1 VLRGLG
7 LVTIFWDA
15 NFLGAQ
21 TLFDEA
27 GRILDKSYV
36 CCPDKFLGKLTSVR
50 VRVSDVTRLYT
61 RDKNNAEWLRRA
73 IDVEVVPES
82 WCGYFESQLE
92 KLTGS
97 SRRDQANAAS

>member
-7 LVTIFWDA
+7 LVTIFWDG

-36 CCPDKFLGKLTSVR
+36 CCPDKFLGKLIRMSKV
-50 VRVSDVTRLYT
+50 
-61 RDKNNAEWLRRA
+61 LRYGREN
-73 IDVEVVPES
+73 IS
-82 WCGYFESQLE
+82 L
-92 KLTGS
+92 
-97 SRRDQANAAS
+97 